1 MTDKHEE
8 YWERVAP
15 RLRRHLGLHRPSI
28 EEAQAA
34 FDAAE
39 EESLPKEEL
48 DSIIAF
54 AKTGPAKQVPQ
65 KDKARWFDRLS
76 FGPTQQEMALAFNRN
91 AGSHDDEAS
100 RLMDEL
106 RQKALAEEDE
116 NEEEQHSVP
125 DEGEQGGDNGQS
137 RGGNS

>member
-1 MTDKHEE
+1 MTNKHEE

-15 RLRRHLGLHRPSI
+15 RLRRHLGLHRPSM

-39 EESLPKEEL
+39 EEPLPKEEL

-54 AKTGPAKQVPQ
+54 AKTGVTKPAPQ
-65 KDKARWFDRLS
+65 KRIRRWIEKLNL
-76 FGPTQQEMALAFNRN
+76 GPIQQDMALAFNRN
-91 AGSHDDEAS
+91 AGSNDEEAS

-125 DEGEQGGDNGQS
+125 DKDEQGSS
-137 RGGNS
+137 RG